1 MKACST
7 VCIAWHTHGAYGTHR
22 STRIVWLYLLW
33 QAFIAVSTEA
43 PQLDQN
49 YIHERVR
56 AYAAGMQAS
65 TYHHYLPLT

>member
-1 MKACST
+1 MRV
-7 VCIAWHTHGAYGTHR
+7 VCLAR
-22 STRIVWLYLLW
+22 LYPLW

-65 TYHHYLPLT
+65 EKYIVISK

>member
-1 MKACST
+1 MSMFH
-7 VCIAWHTHGAYGTHR
+7 V
-22 STRIVWLYLLW
+22 L

-65 TYHHYLPLT
+65 FFLLSIDY

>member
-1 MKACST
+1 MGVVRLLASALRA
-7 VCIAWHTHGAYGTHR
+7 VHAM
-22 STRIVWLYLLW
+22 SMLW

-65 TYHHYLPLT
+65 EKYIVISK

>member
-1 MKACST
+1 MST
-7 VCIAWHTHGAYGTHR
+7 YHLPRQLY
-22 STRIVWLYLLW
+22 SLWLYSLWLYPPW

-65 TYHHYLPLT
+65 K